1 MLQLAYHYSVTRRT
15 DKNKDGRYE
24 KPCMSFAIEGSL
36 DGLVVR
42 KPGETPPQLGMTIHE
57 DLLLLLLIL
66 ILLILLEVLVVLP
79 HSFPTNCDPQSPFDA
94 SVTRISQKVWCVW
107 WYPVPKRAS

>member
-1 MLQLAYHYSVTRRT
+1 MLQLAYHYLVTRST
-15 DKNKDGRYE
+15 DKNEDGRYE

-42 KPGETPPQLGMTIHE
+42 KPGETPPQLGMTIYE
-57 DLLLLLLIL
+57 DLLLLLIL
-66 ILLILLEVLVVLP
+66 ILLILLEVVLVLP

-94 SVTRISQKVWCVW
+94 NFTSISRKVWCVW